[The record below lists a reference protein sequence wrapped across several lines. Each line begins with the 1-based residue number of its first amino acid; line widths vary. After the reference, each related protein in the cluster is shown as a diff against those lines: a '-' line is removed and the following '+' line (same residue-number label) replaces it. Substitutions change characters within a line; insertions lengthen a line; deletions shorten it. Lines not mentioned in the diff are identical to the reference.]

1 MPDDNTSDVVSNSES
16 PENSDNN
23 SQSSGSSSDKSE
35 NNSKISAQLTNFG
48 LNLFASSKQIKELK
62 TDVKQLSSAVGG
74 LTTSVDSVKTAINP
88 IQEQVEEN
96 RKLKSKKSI
105 SNKIKRYR
113 NINVI
118 TIKNDD
124 QKIKYCSSCWDNHE
138 KLVQLR
144 VIDNDYYE
152 CSTCKTR
159 GYLSDS
165 PDKEELR

>member
-1 MPDDNTSDVVSNSES
+1 MDVIKLFKDVINFAQKSN
-16 PENSDNN
+16 DVDMI
-23 SQSSGSSSDKSE
+23 Q
-35 NNSKISAQLTNFG
+35 KIITAQQDM
-48 LNLFASSKQIKELK
+48 LNLQEENRTLK
-62 TDVKQLSSAVGG
+62 
-74 LTTSVDSVKTAINP
+74 
-88 IQEQVEEN
+88 EEN

-105 SNKIKRYR
+105 SNKIIRYR

-118 TIKNDD
+118 TIKNDG
-124 QKIKYCSSCWDNHE
+124 QKIKYCSSCWDNNE

-152 CSTCKTR
+152 CSTCRTR

>member
-1 MPDDNTSDVVSNSES
+1 MDVIKLFKDVISFAQKSN
-16 PENSDNN
+16 DVDMI
-23 SQSSGSSSDKSE
+23 Q
-35 NNSKISAQLTNFG
+35 KIITAQQDM
-48 LNLFASSKQIKELK
+48 LNLQEENRTLK
-62 TDVKQLSSAVGG
+62 
-74 LTTSVDSVKTAINP
+74 
-88 IQEQVEEN
+88 EEN

-118 TIKNDD
+118 TIKSDE